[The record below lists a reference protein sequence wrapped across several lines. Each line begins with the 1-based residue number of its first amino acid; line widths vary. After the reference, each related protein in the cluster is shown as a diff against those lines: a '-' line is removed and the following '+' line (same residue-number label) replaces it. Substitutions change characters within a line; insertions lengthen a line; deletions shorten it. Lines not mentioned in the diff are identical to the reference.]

1 MSMSEYKPV
10 GRDTP
15 IYHTPRLLVSA
26 KIHCTDDGECGI
38 LVNVDDKRGGTKTNM
53 MFDFSESIGNNIA
66 EFVEKTVSKYYGSS
80 SDRFHLIQKQVYIM
94 CGHYFISVVAKGGSV

>member
-1 MSMSEYKPV
+1 MN
-10 GRDTP
+10 TN
-15 IYHTPRLLVSA
+15 RLDV
-26 KIHCTDDGECGI
+26 IHLSIIHHDFLFRQRYICTDDGECGI